1 MSTINV
7 YQLVDPATMYRNR
20 FALKAVFDY
29 AWKGSHEVEVDKT
42 TGFLYVRRKGVTNI
56 GLPIIEEKA
65 KQKVQQLFSAF
76 DAACAKH
83 KEFQKTGVKEL
94 FSSMRFI
101 NSVAEADDS
110 ITGIANIR
118 MYFKP
123 YLKVNEKDG
132 EAPVMQ
138 KEIIVTVGKNFAV
151 TNLSYSI
158 CPVKQ
163 IEKIEAIAAPKELQN
178 TKYAYLVLSNKN
190 LIAPYHYG

>member
-1 MSTINV
+1 M
-7 YQLVDPATMYRNR
+7 
-20 FALKAVFDY
+20 
-29 AWKGSHEVEVDKT
+29 
-42 TGFLYVRRKGVTNI
+42 TNI
-56 GLPIIEEKA
+56 GFFKCKKGITVTGLPIIEEKA

-83 KEFQKTGVKEL
+83 KELQKTGVKEL

-132 EAPVMQ
+132 EAPVM
-138 KEIIVTVGKNFAV
+138 ESEVVVEVGKGYQIKAV
-151 TNLSYSI
+151 SYSWLPI
-158 CPVKQ
+158 KESVKNPMLPSIKQ
-163 IEKIEAIAAPKELQN
+163 LTEFDFVFRKSSNNLITPY
-178 TKYAYLVLSNKN
+178 YAY
-190 LIAPYHYG
+190 

>member
-1 MSTINV
+1 MTLNNV
-7 YQLVDPATMYRNR
+7 YQLVSPATMYRNR

-29 AWKGSHEVEVDKT
+29 AWRGSHELEVDKT
-42 TGFLYVRRKGVTNI
+42 TGFFYMRRKGVSNI

-65 KQKVQQLFSAF
+65 KHKVQQLFSAF

-83 KEFQKTGVKEL
+83 KELQKTGVKEL
-94 FSSMRFI
+94 FSNMRFI

-132 EAPVMQ
+132 EAPVM
-138 KEIIVTVGKNFAV
+138 ESEVTIEVGKDYQIRAV
-151 TNLSYSI
+151 SYSWLPI
-158 CPVKQ
+158 KESIRNPMLPRIKQ
-163 IEKIEAIAAPKELQN
+163 LTEFDFVFRKSSNNLITPY
-178 TKYAYLVLSNKN
+178 YAY
-190 LIAPYHYG
+190 